1 MSGVSIGDKFIV
13 EAQSAVIHNFD
24 SNIVVAG
31 VPARRL
37 RSISDYLIKTDP
49 TQLYEPD
56 YEYAKLNDI
65 STRHILRFRE
75 KVYRA
80 MGFQPYKAIKC

>member
-1 MSGVSIGDKFIV
+1 MPSVSIGDKVIV

-37 RSISDYLIKTDP
+37 RSISDYLITTDP

-75 KVYRA
+75 KVHRA